1 MSIHDVSFVFFRMLN
16 FAALVAL
23 GVYVFYKY
31 MLNGIQQKIAQQ
43 QAMRENKLRQKQ
55 LLHEENEKIKQS
67 IQVQAQMGEDLLDKV
82 AQWSVQVEKE
92 RVANKKYR
100 DELRIQQ
107 EKKHERQREQRELYA
122 LKKLVM
128 PGAIEQARKE
138 LIHQF
143 AVENKSE
150 NYLNSLIAKMDT
162 SIS

>member
-150 NYLNSLIAKMDT
+150 NYLNSLMAIINK